1 MRVLVFGDSIAQGF
15 WDSDGGWVERLRKY
29 YDALA
34 LKDLHNNKQPEIFN
48 LGVSGDTTHNL
59 LARVELETEVRK
71 WPGDPLIAVVAIGTN
86 DDLFENGEQRVSPEE
101 FNANIQ
107 KVIETL
113 KPITQKIMFVG
124 NAACDEKLTTPV
136 FWADIHYTNEQMRK
150 YEQIVQKVAAEQ
162 KLPFVPVFE
171 TFQAKMAAGE
181 NLLADGLHPNDAGHE
196 LIFQLV
202 RPELDKLLS
211 A

>member
-1 MRVLVFGDSIAQGF
+1 
-15 WDSDGGWVERLRKY
+15 
-29 YDALA
+29 
-34 LKDLHNNKQPEIFN
+34 
-48 LGVSGDTTHNL
+48 VSGDTTHNL